1 MLFNFLVWKNS
12 NPAAQRILND
22 LETQY
27 KVRARFLV
35 EWPDEHWPKSLA
47 RLYFRPVQYAPK
59 NWRKLSEIGYHP
71 FHFVVVSDPS
81 PKMTV
86 YNDKGILRFGNVN
99 IFNSKRK
106 YRNWAGTNFSIHS
119 SIDEAET
126 RWNLALILGEGFE
139 RKIAERARLG
149 PMESVHLR
157 SPAWG
162 AAGWT
167 SHADMFGL
175 LRQSTKYAV
184 MRHRG
189 CLPDPRP
196 NPEGP
201 DIDILVEDVGR
212 AANALNPKM
221 GRVKTHST
229 ICYVRLGGGWCK
241 VELYDYKKIAIGK
254 KWSRN
259 ILDNATEHPDGFRAA
274 NPSDNFYLL
283 LHNGLTKDRIL
294 RTDYRTA
301 ITDLYKS
308 ATPGAAPPSG
318 DKEFVE
324 WSKDKL
330 YQFKTHKG
338 YLTPT
343 PQETELLKWPES
355 KIPKITTQFMKE
367 SLSAEPYQQFLGKYF
382 NSTVWK
388 TELPGCG
395 PIAIKMVKTH
405 ERKTEKIFYRE
416 HIFLDKLKGPLVPEL
431 IGGEVIAGKYYLI
444 TKWVDA
450 IPLKDLDDATLQ
462 DIIVANGI
470 GWLESF
476 LKNICDLMERQKIS
490 HRDLEKNILMSRQN
504 LSLIDFG
511 WSIFTDEDNPIVKDK
526 FQNRDDRKDADTI
539 IDYVKDRCNL

>member
-221 GRVKTHST
+221 GRLKTRSA
-229 ICYVRLGGGWCK
+229 ICFVRLGGGWCK
-241 VELYDYKKIAIGK
+241 VELYDYEKISIGK

-259 ILDNATEHPDGFRAA
+259 ILDNATEHPDGFRVA
-274 NPSDNFYLL
+274 NPSDDFYLL
-283 LHNGLTKDRIL
+283 LHNGLTKSKIL

-301 ITDLYKS
+301 ITDLYKL

-318 DKEFVE
+318 DIEFVR
-324 WSKDKL
+324 WSNDQL
-330 YQFKTHKG
+330 YEFTKRKG
-338 YLTPT
+338 YPT
-343 PQETELLKWPES
+343 PKLTLKTTNIAIGPQINLAIPQEKDLLKWPES
-355 KIPKITTQFMKE
+355 KRFSITTQFMKE
-367 SLSAEPYQQFLGKYF
+367 ALSAPPYRQSLAVADH
-382 NSTVWK
+382 SAVWK
-388 TELPGCG
+388 TELPGYG
-395 PIAIKMVKTH
+395 PIAIKLVKAHTR
-405 ERKTEKIFYRE
+405 ERAKTLYRE

-431 IGGEVIAGKYYLI
+431 IGGG
-444 TKWVDA
+444 
-450 IPLKDLDDATLQ
+450 
-462 DIIVANGI
+462 
-470 GWLESF
+470 
-476 LKNICDLMERQKIS
+476 
-490 HRDLEKNILMSRQN
+490 
-504 LSLIDFG
+504 
-511 WSIFTDEDNPIVKDK
+511 
-526 FQNRDDRKDADTI
+526 
-539 IDYVKDRCNL
+539 